1 MDIVTFMGWNISS
14 NFGKRL
20 FRFMSVIVP
29 LMPTFALVLYNGVQ
43 LESLV
48 TKNYIL
54 EDNYNQ
60 LQNAI
65 SMSILVSSLQDE
77 RYNLAFLT
85 FSYTKGKQ
93 IKYSADVI
101 EDFARTDTAIAG
113 LDPWR
118 TEIPL
123 KDFASRVRFQVWG
136 LSQITLACFSCF
148 LTPSPPWLAIVSIWV
163 TPLKNYVRFCTHNP
177 P

>member
-1 MDIVTFMGWNISS
+1 MKPCIFN
-14 NFGKRL
+14 R
-20 FRFMSVIVP
+20 
-29 LMPTFALVLYNGVQ
+29 
-43 LESLV
+43 
-48 TKNYIL
+48 NYIL

-93 IKYSADVI
+93 IKFSADVI

-123 KDFASRVRFQVWG
+123 KDFASRVRFQVSENSNF
-136 LSQITLACFSCF
+136 LVFSIPTKVIRILVTIFKKFAVICFF
-148 LTPSPPWLAIVSIWV
+148 
-163 TPLKNYVRFCTHNP
+163 
-177 P
+177 

>member
-1 MDIVTFMGWNISS
+1 MKPCIFI
-14 NFGKRL
+14 R
-20 FRFMSVIVP
+20 
-29 LMPTFALVLYNGVQ
+29 
-43 LESLV
+43 
-48 TKNYIL
+48 NYIL

-93 IKYSADVI
+93 IKFSADVI

-123 KDFASRVRFQVWG
+123 KDFASRVRFQVSEIFLCVIQYVG
-136 LSQITLACFSCF
+136 DQNSC
-148 LTPSPPWLAIVSIWV
+148 
-163 TPLKNYVRFCTHNP
+163 HNLQ
-177 P
+177 

>member
-1 MDIVTFMGWNISS
+1 MKPCIFI
-14 NFGKRL
+14 R
-20 FRFMSVIVP
+20 
-29 LMPTFALVLYNGVQ
+29 
-43 LESLV
+43 
-48 TKNYIL
+48 NYIL

-93 IKYSADVI
+93 IKFSADVI

-123 KDFASRVRFQVWG
+123 KDFASRVRFQV
-136 LSQITLACFSCF
+136 SENSNF
-148 LTPSPPWLAIVSIWV
+148 LVFNT
-163 TPLKNYVRFCTHNP
+163 
-177 P
+177 

>member
-1 MDIVTFMGWNISS
+1 MKPWIFI
-14 NFGKRL
+14 R
-20 FRFMSVIVP
+20 
-29 LMPTFALVLYNGVQ
+29 
-43 LESLV
+43 
-48 TKNYIL
+48 NYIL

-93 IKYSADVI
+93 IKFSADVI

-123 KDFASRVRFQVWG
+123 KDFASRVRFQVSENSV
-136 LSQITLACFSCF
+136 LVKIQTFCDSLLRRSELLPSINLRSSVFSDQK
-148 LTPSPPWLAIVSIWV
+148 IG
-163 TPLKNYVRFCTHNP
+163 H
-177 P
+177 

>member
-1 MDIVTFMGWNISS
+1 MKQFQCYFQLIT
-14 NFGKRL
+14 
-20 FRFMSVIVP
+20 
-29 LMPTFALVLYNGVQ
+29 LYFIK
-43 LESLV
+43 LWIAIR
-48 TKNYIL
+48 NYIL

-93 IKYSADVI
+93 IKFSADVI

-123 KDFASRVRFQVWG
+123 KDFASRVRFQV
-136 LSQITLACFSCF
+136 SDFFEYFYDSKR
-148 LTPSPPWLAIVSIWV
+148 WL
-163 TPLKNYVRFCTHNP
+163 FCYIL
-177 P
+177 